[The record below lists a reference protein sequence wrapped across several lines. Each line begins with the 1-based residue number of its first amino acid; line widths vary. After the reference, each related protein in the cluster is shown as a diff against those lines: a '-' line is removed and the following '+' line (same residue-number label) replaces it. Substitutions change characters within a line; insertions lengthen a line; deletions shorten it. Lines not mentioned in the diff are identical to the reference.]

1 MTDRNGDSERLEP
14 LLASEQSDRFR
25 GRWQSIQGRFVDE
38 PESAV
43 QEADELVKELMS
55 QLSTTFDEERQSVES
70 QLARKEDTS
79 TEDYR
84 VALKRYR
91 SFFER
96 LLST

>member
-1 MTDRNGDSERLEP
+1 
-14 LLASEQSDRFR
+14 
-25 GRWQSIQGRFVDE
+25 
-38 PESAV
+38 
-43 QEADELVKELMS
+43 MS
-55 QLSTTFDEERQSVES
+55 QLSTTFNEERQSVES